1 VKIVTRIV
9 KDYDVRR
16 NEILDAAQQLFY
28 RKGFEPTAIQDII
41 DEVGIAKGTFY
52 HYFGSKLDLLD
63 ALIDRMLSQTL
74 EAVEPLL
81 DDSQLNAPEKFTWF
95 FARIESWK
103 IEHQAFFLDVL
114 RVWQK
119 DENAIF
125 RNRLKVASD
134 KKVSPILSKIIH
146 QGVAEGVFITDYPDD
161 LGEILLQIGH
171 SVSETVGE
179 LLLKIEKDD
188 HALEIVERKVAVYE
202 HAVERLLGAPSGTL
216 RLIDLNSVKLWFD

>member
-1 VKIVTRIV
+1 MARIV

-16 NEILDAAQQLFY
+16 NEILDVAQQLFH

-63 ALIDRMLSQTL
+63 ALIERMLSQTL
-74 EAVEPLL
+74 ESVEPIV
-81 DDSQLNAPEKFTWF
+81 DDDQLNALEKFTGL
-95 FARIESWK
+95 FAHIGSWK
-103 IEHQAFFLDVL
+103 LENKAFFLDVL

-125 RNRLKVASD
+125 RHKLKAASGRS
-134 KKVSPILSKIIH
+134 VIPLLTKIIH
-146 QGVAEGVFITDYPDD
+146 QGVAEGVFVTDYPDD
-161 LGEILLQIGH
+161 LGEILLQIGQ
-171 SVSETVGE
+171 SVSETAGE

-188 HALEIVERKVAVYE
+188 HALDIIERKVTVYE

-216 RLIDLNSVKLWFD
+216 KLFDFNTLKLWFD

>member
-16 NEILDAAQQLFY
+16 NEILDVAQQLFY

-41 DEVGIAKGTFY
+41 DDVGIAKGTFY

-63 ALIDRMLSQTL
+63 ALIERMLSQTL
-74 EAVEPLL
+74 KSVEPLV
-81 DDSQLNAPEKFTWF
+81 DDDQLNALEKFTAF
-95 FARIESWK
+95 FAHYEGWK
-103 IEHQAFFLDVL
+103 LENKAFLLDVL

-125 RNRLKVASD
+125 RQKLQAAS
-134 KKVSPILSKIIH
+134 VRGVVPLLTEIIH
-146 QGVAEGVFITDYPDD
+146 QGVAEGVFVTDYPDD
-161 LGEILLQIGH
+161 LGEILLQMGQ
-171 SVSETVGE
+171 SVSATVSE

-188 HALEIVERKVAVYE
+188 HTLDIIESKLAVYE

-216 RLIDLNSVKLWFD
+216 KLFDFNGVKLWFD

>member
-1 VKIVTRIV
+1 MTRIV

-16 NEILDAAQQLFY
+16 DEILDVAQQLFF

-52 HYFGSKLDLLD
+52 HYFSSKLDLLD

-74 EAVEPLL
+74 KAVEPLV
-81 DDSQLNAPEKFTWF
+81 DDDQLNALEKFTWF
-95 FARIESWK
+95 FDHIQSWK
-103 IEHQAFFLDVL
+103 IEYKAFFLDVL

-125 RNRLKVASD
+125 RHKLKVASD
-134 KKVSPILSKIIH
+134 RSVNPLLTRIIH
-146 QGVAEGVFITDYPDD
+146 QGVAEGVFVTDYPDE
-161 LGEILLQIGH
+161 LGAILLQIGH
-171 SVSETVGE
+171 SVSDTVSE

-188 HALEIVERKVAVYE
+188 CTLDIVERQVTVYE
-202 HAVERLLGAPSGTL
+202 HAVERLLGASSGTL
-216 RLIDLNSVKLWFD
+216 KLFDLNSLKLWFD

>member
-1 VKIVTRIV
+1 VTRIV

-16 NEILDAAQQLFY
+16 DEILDVAQQLFY

-41 DEVGIAKGTFY
+41 DNAGIAKGTFY

-63 ALIDRMLSQTL
+63 ALIERMLSQTL
-74 EAVEPLL
+74 KSVEPLV
-81 DDSQLNAPEKFTWF
+81 DDDRLNALEKVTGF

-103 IEHQAFFLDVL
+103 IENKAFFLDVL

-125 RNRLKVASD
+125 RHKLKVASGRS
-134 KKVSPILSKIIH
+134 VIPLLTEIIH
-146 QGVAEGVFITDYPDD
+146 QGVAEGVFVTDYPDD
-161 LGEILLQIGH
+161 LAEILLQIGQ
-171 SVSETVGE
+171 SVSETASE

-188 HALEIVERKVAVYE
+188 HALDIVERKVAVYE

-216 RLIDLNSVKLWFD
+216 KLFDFTRVRLWFD

>member
-1 VKIVTRIV
+1 VTRIV

-16 NEILDAAQQLFY
+16 NEILDVAQQLFF

-63 ALIDRMLSQTL
+63 ALIERMLCQTL
-74 EAVEPLL
+74 EAVEPIV
-81 DDSQLNAPEKFTWF
+81 DDDQLTALEKFARF
-95 FARIESWK
+95 FDHIQSWK
-103 IEHQAFFLDVL
+103 IEHKAFFLDVL
-114 RVWQK
+114 RVWRN

-125 RNRLKVASD
+125 RHKLKVASD
-134 KKVSPILSKIIH
+134 RSVNPLLTSIIR
-146 QGVAEGVFITDYPDD
+146 QGVVEGVFVTDSPDD
-161 LGEILLQIGH
+161 LSEILLQIGH
-171 SVSETVGE
+171 SVSENVSE

-188 HALEIVERKVAVYE
+188 HTLDIVERKVAVYE

-216 RLIDLNSVKLWFD
+216 KLFDFNRVKLWFD